1 MQYRRSCERRDLA
14 LLGKID
20 KWAAPKYWAEVEYR
34 DVTTDGLLRMWRF
47 VVCTPIGR
55 LRPRSS
61 ASSRLLRRS
70 VVSFIASLRIA
81 KKSTVI
87 RSLRRCTVAIPG
99 IAQRMLWYDP
109 MPLKKYLS
117 TASSADTYSFG
128 DQRRCD
134 THANKDGHTSRK
146 WAARLDDPFY
156 EWSE

>member
-34 DVTTDGLLRMWRF
+34 DITTDGLLRMWRF

-81 KKSTVI
+81 KKAPLFDHFVGALLPSQV
-87 RSLRRCTVAIPG
+87 LRNGC
-99 IAQRMLWYDP
+99 
-109 MPLKKYLS
+109 
-117 TASSADTYSFG
+117 FG
-128 DQRRCD
+128 MTQC
-134 THANKDGHTSRK
+134 
-146 WAARLDDPFY
+146 P
-156 EWSE
+156 